1 MRRNRFRRLLE
12 AYGADPA
19 RWPSAE
25 RDQAL
30 LRAETD
36 PSARDD
42 LVAAARLDAVLEA
55 SPVGIAEDRLARL
68 IEAAT
73 ARIADLPAVDRRAA
87 RPGRWRT
94 LGAPILI
101 PALALGCFADGLLIG
116 LNVGPAGYTAV
127 HDQFASH
134 ALIADLAP

>member
-1 MRRNRFRRLLE
+1 MRRSRFRRLLE

-25 RDQAL
+25 RDPAVLHAQ
-30 LRAETD
+30 TD

-42 LVAAARLDAVLEA
+42 LAAAARLDTALET
-55 SPVGIAEDRLARL
+55 SPGGIAESKLAAL
-68 IEAAT
+68 IDGAA
-73 ARIADLPAVDRRAA
+73 ARIADLPVVERRPT
-87 RPGRWRT
+87 RPARWRA
-94 LGAPILI
+94 LGAPMLI
-101 PALALGCFADGLLIG
+101 PALALGCFALGLLIG